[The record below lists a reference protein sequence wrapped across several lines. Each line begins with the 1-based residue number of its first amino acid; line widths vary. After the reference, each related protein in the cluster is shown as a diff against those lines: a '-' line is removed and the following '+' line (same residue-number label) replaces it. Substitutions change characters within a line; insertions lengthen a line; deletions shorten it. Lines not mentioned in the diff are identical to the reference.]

1 MRKADPSHRANCSN
15 AKTMANDPRDSNP
28 LLARLISCQNVT
40 MAQFAASLHAFAVGD
55 IFDGVEDATSPG
67 GRYDFTL
74 SFTPRYLL
82 DQSAGSAGS
91 DPTGG
96 ISLSSAIARQL
107 GLKLE
112 LRKRPLPTVVIDHM
126 EEKPRPN

>member
-1 MRKADPSHRANCSN
+1 
-15 AKTMANDPRDSNP
+15 
-28 LLARLISCQNVT
+28 
-40 MAQFAASLHAFAVGD
+40 MAQFAASLHAFAVDD
-55 IFDGVEDATSPG
+55 IFDDVEDATG
-67 GRYDFTL
+67 LNGRYDFTL

-82 DQSAGSAGS
+82 ETTTASTGP

-96 ISLSSAIARQL
+96 ISLPGAISRQL

-126 EEKPRPN
+126 EEKPLPN

>member
-1 MRKADPSHRANCSN
+1 
-15 AKTMANDPRDSNP
+15 MANDPRDSNP

-40 MAQFAASLHAFAVGD
+40 MAQFAASLHAFAVD
-55 IFDGVEDATSPG
+55 DFFDDVEDATG
-67 GRYDFTL
+67 LTGRYDFTL

-82 DQSAGSAGS
+82 DQSAGSASS

-96 ISLSSAIARQL
+96 ISLATAIAREL

-126 EEKPRPN
+126 EETPLPN